1 MKKFFY
7 LLTLVAFVFSVTAA
21 VALAQAPTTPKPAE
35 KVNCCVKGEC
45 KQVASKDECAK
56 LGGTEVKDC
65 KDCKK

>member
-1 MKKFFY
+1 MKKLFVV
-7 LLTLVAFVFSVTAA
+7 LTLVALVFAVTAA
-21 VALAQAPTTPKPAE
+21 VAVAQAPAPGGD

-45 KQVASKDECAK
+45 KAGVAKADCAK